1 VSGPVV
7 RVLVVDD
14 YAPGLY
20 ARATL
25 LRRAGFE
32 VFEARN
38 GVEALQQAAAGRPQ
52 VVVLDVALPM
62 INGYEVCRRVK
73 ADPALP
79 GVQVLHVTSAH
90 RDTADHARG
99 LEAGADGYLIDPV
112 PPEVLLATVRSL
124 ARAGAAEVAAGAGA
138 RQWQLTVDSISEAV
152 CLLDHEGRILRHN
165 AVLARLSGQGP
176 DLVGRDARDVLEAIL
191 TGAGW
196 ERDIGL
202 TEAPQTV
209 ELEAGEKVWQLWTE
223 TVRESDGLPAGIVCV
238 LRDISERRRID
249 AMRAALLHL
258 EQEARREAE
267 ATNHAK
273 DEFLAV
279 LSHEL
284 RTPLTAMLGWTSMLA
299 SGRLNAEATAHAIEV
314 VDRNTRLQARIIE
327 DLLDVSR
334 IISGKMTLRLEDVS
348 LGPALEAAVDSMR
361 AVAAA
366 RGVALEIRLE
376 AGIGILSGDAGRL
389 QQVFANLLS
398 NAVKF
403 TPAGGRIVV
412 TATRNAESIVVAVS
426 DTGRGIP
433 TDLLPFIF
441 EPFRQAEGAQRRTHT
456 GLGLGLAIVRHVVEL
471 HGGRV
476 HVASEGPGQ
485 GATFSVHLP
494 VGTCPVEVE
503 APPTREDGR
512 CVAAPASLRGLRL
525 LLVEDDP
532 DTREVVGTLLGQ
544 AGVEVMTVGSAEAA
558 LAAIGSSPLDVLIS
572 DVGMAGRDG
581 YDLIREV
588 RRMPSDRGRIPAI
601 ALSAFARESDRQ
613 AALAAGYDRHV
624 AKPVEVER
632 LLAAVADVIGVRSR

>member
-1 VSGPVV
+1 VSGPSV

-38 GVEALQQAAAGRPQ
+38 GVEALEQAATGRPH
-52 VVVLDVALPM
+52 VVVLDVALPV

-90 RDTADHARG
+90 RDAADHARG
-99 LEAGADGYLIDPV
+99 LEAGADGYLVDPV

-124 ARAGAAEVAAGAGA
+124 ARAGAAEVAAGAAA
-138 RQWQLTVDSISEAV
+138 REWQLTVDSISEAV
-152 CLLDHEGRILRHN
+152 CLLDHEGQILRHN

-176 DLVGRDARDVLEAIL
+176 DLVGRDARDVLDTIL

-196 ERDIGL
+196 ERGTGPID
-202 TEAPQTV
+202 TPQNV
-209 ELEAGEKVWQLWTE
+209 ELEAGEKAWQLTTE
-223 TVRESDGLPAGIVCV
+223 TVREADGWPAGIVCV
-238 LRDISERRRID
+238 LRDISERRRVD
-249 AMRAALLHL
+249 GMRAALLHL

-299 SGRLNAEATAHAIEV
+299 SGRLTAEAAAHAIEV
-314 VDRNTRLQARIIE
+314 VDRNTRLQAGIIE

-334 IISGKMTLRLEDVS
+334 IISGKMTLRLEDVEF
-348 LGPALEAAVDSMR
+348 GPAMEAAVDSVR
-361 AVAAA
+361 TVAAA
-366 RGVALEIRLE
+366 KAVALETQLDD
-376 AGIGILSGDAGRL
+376 GIGTFNGDAGRL

-403 TPAGGRIVV
+403 TPTGGRVVV
-412 TATRNAESIVVAVS
+412 TAARNAESIVVTVS

-476 HVASEGPGQ
+476 HVASEGPGK

-494 VGTCPVEVE
+494 VGAHPVDV
-503 APPTREDGR
+503 PPSRGEGARVPT
-512 CVAAPASLRGLRL
+512 PASLQGLRL
-525 LLVEDDP
+525 LLVEDDA
-532 DTREVVGTLLGQ
+532 DTREVVGTLLGH
-544 AGVEVMTVGSAEAA
+544 AGVEVMTVGSADAA
-558 LAAIGSSPLDVLIS
+558 LEAMGSSPPDVLIS

-581 YDLIREV
+581 YDLIRAV
-588 RRMPSDRGRIPAI
+588 RRLPSGRGRIPAI

-613 AALAAGYDRHV
+613 AALDAGYDRHV
-624 AKPVEVER
+624 AKPVEVDL
-632 LLAAVADVIGVRSR
+632 LLATVADVISLRSR

>member
-1 VSGPVV
+1 
-7 RVLVVDD
+7 
-14 YAPGLY
+14 
-20 ARATL
+20 
-25 LRRAGFE
+25 
-32 VFEARN
+32 
-38 GVEALQQAAAGRPQ
+38 
-52 VVVLDVALPM
+52 M
-62 INGYEVCRRVK
+62 ISGYEVCRRVK

-99 LEAGADGYLIDPV
+99 LEAGADGYLVDPV
-112 PPEVLLATVRSL
+112 SPEVLLATVRSL
-124 ARAGAAEVAAGAGA
+124 ARAGAAEVAAGSAA

-152 CLLDHEGRILRHN
+152 CLLDYEGRILRHN

-176 DLVGRDARDVLEAIL
+176 DLVGRDARDVLDIIL
-191 TGAGW
+191 AGAGW
-196 ERDIGL
+196 ERGTGPIE
-202 TEAPQTV
+202 TPQNV
-209 ELEAGEKVWQLWTE
+209 ELEAGDKAWQLTTE
-223 TVRESDGLPAGIVCV
+223 TVREADGWPAGIVCV

-334 IISGKMTLRLEDVS
+334 IISGKMTLRLEEVS
-348 LGPALEAAVDSMR
+348 LGPALEAAVDSIR

-366 RGVALEIRLE
+366 KGVALEIRLE

-412 TATRNAESIVVAVS
+412 TATRNAEAIVVAVS

-503 APPTREDGR
+503 APPIREDGR
-512 CVAAPASLRGLRL
+512 REPAPASLRGLRL

-544 AGVEVMTVGSAEAA
+544 AGVEVLTVGSAEAA

-588 RRMPSDRGRIPAI
+588 RRMPPDRGRIPAI
-601 ALSAFARESDRQ
+601 ALSAFAREADRQ
-613 AALAAGYDRHV
+613 DALAAGYDRHV

-632 LLAAVADVIGVRSR
+632 LLAAVADVMGVRSR

>member
-1 VSGPVV
+1 MSGPVV

-32 VFEARN
+32 VFEARS
-38 GVEALQQAAAGRPQ
+38 GEEALQQAAIGRPH
-52 VVVLDVALPM
+52 VVVIDVAQPVM
-62 INGYEVCRRVK
+62 NGYEVCRRIK

-90 RDTADHARG
+90 RDAADHARG

-112 PPEVLLATVRSL
+112 SPEVLLATVRSL

-152 CLLDHEGRILRHN
+152 CLLDPEGRILRHN

-196 ERDIGL
+196 ERGIGL

-209 ELEAGEKVWQLWTE
+209 ELEAGDKAWQLWTE
-223 TVRESDGLPAGIVCV
+223 TVRESDGRPAGIVCV

-267 ATNHAK
+267 AANHAK

-334 IISGKMTLRLEDVS
+334 IISGKMTLRLEDLA

-361 AVAAA
+361 TLSAAK
-366 RGVALEIRLE
+366 GVALEIRLE

-494 VGTCPVEVE
+494 VGARPVE
-503 APPTREDGR
+503 APPAREEGR
-512 CVAAPASLRGLRL
+512 RIPAPGSLRGLRL
-525 LLVEDDP
+525 LLVEDDA

-572 DVGMAGRDG
+572 DVGMAGRNG

>member
-1 VSGPVV
+1 
-7 RVLVVDD
+7 
-14 YAPGLY
+14 
-20 ARATL
+20 
-25 LRRAGFE
+25 
-32 VFEARN
+32 
-38 GVEALQQAAAGRPQ
+38 
-52 VVVLDVALPM
+52 
-62 INGYEVCRRVK
+62 
-73 ADPALP
+73 
-79 GVQVLHVTSAH
+79 
-90 RDTADHARG
+90 
-99 LEAGADGYLIDPV
+99 
-112 PPEVLLATVRSL
+112 VLLATVRSL
-124 ARAGAAEVAAGAGA
+124 ARAGAAEVAAGAAA
-138 RQWQLTVDSISEAV
+138 REWQLTVDSISEAV
-152 CLLDHEGRILRHN
+152 CLLDHEGQILRHN

-176 DLVGRDARDVLEAIL
+176 DLVGRDARDVLDTIL

-196 ERDIGL
+196 ERGTGPID
-202 TEAPQTV
+202 TPQNV
-209 ELEAGEKVWQLWTE
+209 ELEAGEKAWQLTTE
-223 TVRESDGLPAGIVCV
+223 TVREADGWPAGIVCV
-238 LRDISERRRID
+238 LRDISERRRVD
-249 AMRAALLHL
+249 GMRAALLHL

-299 SGRLNAEATAHAIEV
+299 SGGLTAETAAHAIEV

-334 IISGKMTLRLEDVS
+334 IISGKMTLRLEDVEF
-348 LGPALEAAVDSMR
+348 GPAMEASVDSVR
-361 AVAAA
+361 TVAAA
-366 RGVALEIRLE
+366 KAVALETQLDD
-376 AGIGILSGDAGRL
+376 GIGTFNGDAGRL

-403 TPAGGRIVV
+403 TPTGGRVVV
-412 TATRNAESIVVAVS
+412 TAARNAESIVVTVS

-476 HVASEGPGQ
+476 HVASEGPGK

-494 VGTCPVEVE
+494 VGAHPVDV
-503 APPTREDGR
+503 PPSRGEGARVPT
-512 CVAAPASLRGLRL
+512 PASLQGLRL
-525 LLVEDDP
+525 LLVEDDA

-544 AGVEVMTVGSAEAA
+544 AGVDVVTVGSAEAA
-558 LAAIGSSPLDVLIS
+558 LAAIGSSVLDVLIS
-572 DVGMAGRDG
+572 DVGMAGRNG

-613 AALAAGYDRHV
+613 DALAAGYDRHM

-632 LLAAVADVIGVRSR
+632 LLAAVAEVIGARSD